1 MGDAEQS
8 DSRMP
13 VSIEVL
19 GELRVIH
26 DGQLRLL
33 PSSRKTRALLA
44 FLALTARPHRR
55 DRLCEIFWEM
65 PDDPRGALRWSLS
78 KIRPLVDE
86 PGRKRL
92 VADRERVTL
101 ETREV
106 EIDLARLREAIEVED
121 MAVDELAAA
130 SRLLAEPLLAGIDLE
145 DHEIFQRWL
154 VAERLELQRLRAQ
167 VLSRLARAPGIPP
180 HEALPWTQQ
189 WLEIEPFST
198 DAATH
203 RVTQLAKLGQ
213 TEERDATVRQCAER
227 FHQAGIPWQVPDQA
241 DPPPPWPA
249 LSPDSPLQIQQ
260 RQRIQ
265 FCTVEDG
272 VRIAFASIGKGTPII
287 KAANWLS
294 HLELDWNAPIW
305 SPLFRELARDHQFVR
320 YDERGNGLSDWKVA
334 DLSFNAFVTDL
345 EAVVEATGL
354 ERFALLGISQG
365 AAVSIEYAA
374 RHPGRVSHLIL
385 FGGYPAG
392 WRIGASEETTREREA
407 VMTLTRTGWGQDNPA
422 YRQIFSSTFM
432 PSATAEEL
440 SWFNEF
446 QRQTTSPENAVRFLS
461 AFGDIDVR
469 HRLAEVKA
477 RTLVIHSLGDRRIP
491 VEVGHE
497 LAASIPGAEFLALET
512 DGHLLLGREP
522 ASQVFV
528 EAVREFIARP

>member
-1 MGDAEQS
+1 MDECEEFNGRA
-8 DSRMP
+8 P
-13 VSIEVL
+13 LAIKVL
-19 GELRVIH
+19 GELRVMH
-26 DGQLRLL
+26 DGQVRPL
-33 PSSRKTRALLA
+33 PSSKKTRALLA

-65 PDDPRGALRWSLS
+65 PDDPRGALRWALS

-101 ETREV
+101 ETREL
-106 EIDLARLREAIEVED
+106 EIDLQKLREALEAEA
-121 MAVDELAAA
+121 MAVDELVTAN
-130 SRLLAEPLLAGIDLE
+130 RLLAEPLLAGIDLE
-145 DHEIFQRWL
+145 DHGIFQGWL

-167 VLSRLARAPGIPP
+167 VLSRLARHPGMPP
-180 HEALPWTQQ
+180 HEALPWTRQ

-203 RVTQLAKLGQ
+203 WVTQLAKLGQ
-213 TEERDATVRQCAER
+213 AEERDAAVRQCAER
-227 FHQAGIPWQVPDQA
+227 FHQAGIPWSVPDQA
-241 DPPPPWPA
+241 DPPPSRSI
-249 LSPDSPLQIQQ
+249 LSPDSSLQLQQ

-272 VRIAFASIGKGTPII
+272 VRLAFASIGEGTPII

-294 HLELDWNAPIW
+294 HLELDWDAPIW
-305 SPLFRELARDHQFVR
+305 SPLFRELARDHHFVR
-320 YDERGNGLSDWKVA
+320 YDERGNGLSDWKAA
-334 DLSFNAFVTDL
+334 DLTFEAFVTDL
-345 EAVVEATGL
+345 EAVVDATGL
-354 ERFALLGISQG
+354 EQFALLGISQG
-365 AAVSIEYAA
+365 AAVSIEYAV

-392 WRIGASEETTREREA
+392 WRNGADAETTREREA
-407 VMTLTRTGWGQDNPA
+407 VMTLTKTGWGQDNPA

-446 QRQTTSPENAVRFLS
+446 QRRTTSPDNAVHFLS

-477 RTLVIHSLGDRRIP
+477 KTLVIHSLGDRRIP
-491 VEVGHE
+491 VEVGQE

-522 ASQVFV
+522 ASRVFV